1 MLSSLHPYR
10 YWEEDGQYF
19 FNTPSGAQYVAYF
32 LELPF
37 AENLYTFNFDWLHSG
52 IHGVVDA
59 CVCDTI
65 CTILAVFFQKHQD
78 SMLVACDSSD
88 GREEARMRLFESWF
102 KRFAPEELK
111 KIDRSG
117 QADEYRLFLSLF
129 VWDDN
134 PDKSRLVAIFD
145 EYCRDLLDQ

>member
-37 AENLYTFNFDWLHSG
+37 AKNLYTFNFDKLHLG
-52 IHGVVDA
+52 THGVVDVY
-59 CVCDTI
+59 VCDTI
-65 CTILAVFFQKHQD
+65 CTILALFFQKHQD

-88 GREEARMRLFESWF
+88 GREAARMRLFESWY
-102 KRFAPEELK
+102 RRLAPEELK

-117 QADEYRLFLSLF
+117 QAEEYRLFLSLF

-134 PDKSRLVAIFD
+134 PDKERLITILD
-145 EYCRDLLDQ
+145 EYCRDLLEL

>member
-1 MLSSLHPYR
+1 MSSSLHPYR

-37 AENLYTFNFDWLHSG
+37 AENLYTFNFDKLHSG
-52 IHGVVDA
+52 IHGVVDV

-65 CTILAVFFQKHQD
+65 CTILAKFFQKHQD
-78 SMLVACDSSD
+78 SMLVACVSSD

-102 KRFAPEELK
+102 RRLAPEELL

-117 QADEYRLFLSLF
+117 QAEEYRLFLSLF

-134 PDKSRLVAIFD
+134 PDKSRLIAIFD
-145 EYCRDLLDQ
+145 EYCQDLLDQ

>member
-37 AENLYTFNFDWLHSG
+37 AENLYTFNFDRLHSG
-52 IHGVVDA
+52 IYGVVDA

-102 KRFAPEELK
+102 KRFAPKELK

>member
-37 AENLYTFNFDWLHSG
+37 AENLYTFNFDRLHSG

-129 VWDDN
+129 VWYDN